1 MNMGLKVEHER
12 TNMEQ
17 NVDTEINKCSDF
29 SNFSIFLWNP
39 FLHPTLSTSLFL
51 YLLFYFLLS
60 IPTALLRFLP
70 LPLLLYLFSP
80 LLQSFCLLSLLTSS
94 SLLLFFAT
102 LTSDSLLP
110 LFLSY
115 LLCFSIF
122 SFTSLPSPFLS
133 YLYIPFLAPP
143 LLLYVL
149 LYLSCLVFSFSL
161 SASPLLS
168 LSSLI
173 LNLLNCQTVHSGL

>member
-1 MNMGLKVEHER
+1 MK
-12 TNMEQ
+12 
-17 NVDTEINKCSDF
+17 SF
-29 SNFSIFLWNP
+29 
-39 FLHPTLSTSLFL
+39 STSHSVHLLVSLFTF
-51 YLLFYFLLS
+51 LFSPFHSYRLVTFFTSSSSSLS
-60 IPTALLRFLP
+60 
-70 LPLLLYLFSP
+70 FSP

-94 SLLLFFAT
+94 SLLL
-102 LTSDSLLP
+102 

>member
-12 TNMEQ
+12 TNMAQ
-17 NVDTEINKCSDF
+17 NVDTEINKNVVIF

-60 IPTALLRFLP
+60 IPTALLPFLP
-70 LPLLLYLFSP
+70 LPLLLYLFFPPSSNPSVSFPSLP
-80 LLQSFCLLSLLTSS
+80 LLLS
-94 SLLLFFAT
+94 SLFLAT

-115 LLCFSIF
+115 LLFFSIF

-173 LNLLNCQTVHSGL
+173 